1 MTDSLDT
8 AQLIAVASVLGFAS
22 GIRLYLVLFAVGLAG
37 YLQWVPLPAGLQ
49 LLAQPWVLGASGL
62 MMAVEFFADK
72 IPALDSLWDTVHTL
86 IRIPAGAALAAA
98 IFGGD
103 SATWATV
110 AALLGGSLAATSHFT
125 KAGSRALI
133 NTSPEPFSN
142 VVASSAEDVLAGGLL
157 LLVLAY
163 PWVAAAIV
171 GLLVL
176 LALWLLPKLARFVMR
191 LLRRLTGSDEAA
203 PEEVR

>member
-1 MTDSLDT
+1 VTDSLDT
-8 AQLIAVASVLGFAS
+8 AQLIAIASVLGFAS

-37 YLQWVPLPAGLQ
+37 YMQWVELPAGLQ
-49 LLAQPWVLGASGL
+49 LLAHPWLLGASGL

-72 IPALDSLWDTVHTL
+72 VPALDSLWDTVHTL
-86 IRIPAGAALAAA
+86 IRIPAGAALAGA

-103 SATWATV
+103 SATWATI

-142 VVASSAEDVLAGGLL
+142 IAASSAEDVLAGGLL
-157 LLVLAY
+157 LLVLSY
-163 PWVAAAIV
+163 PWVAASIV
-171 GLLVL
+171 LLLVL
-176 LALWLLPKLARFVMR
+176 LAVWLAPKLARFIVR
-191 LLRRLTGSDEAA
+191 LLRRLTGNEPA
-203 PEEVR
+203 PQEGR

>member
-8 AQLIAVASVLGFAS
+8 AQLIAIASVLGFAS

-49 LLAQPWVLGASGL
+49 LLAHPWVLGASGA

-98 IFGGD
+98 ILGGD
-103 SATWATV
+103 SATWATI
-110 AALLGGSLAATSHFT
+110 AAILGGSLAATSHFT
-125 KAGSRALI
+125 KAGSRALV

-142 VVASSAEDVLAGGLL
+142 IAVSSAEDLLAGGLL
-157 LLVLAY
+157 VLVLAY

-171 GLLVL
+171 GVLVV
-176 LALWLLPKLARFVMR
+176 LALWLLPKLARFIVR
-191 LLRRLTGSDEAA
+191 LLRRLTGSRPAAEEA
-203 PEEVR
+203 R

>member
-1 MTDSLDT
+1 MTDSFDT
-8 AQLIAVASVLGFAS
+8 AQLIAIASVLGFAS
-22 GIRLYLVLFAVGLAG
+22 GIRLYLVLFVIGLAG
-37 YLQWVPLPAGLQ
+37 HLQWVALPAGLQ

-62 MMAVEFFADK
+62 MMAIEFFADK

-142 VVASSAEDVLAGGLL
+142 VIASGTEDVLAGGLL
-157 LLVLAY
+157 LLVLTY
-163 PWVAAAIV
+163 PWVAAGIV
-171 GLLVL
+171 LVLVL
-176 LALWLLPKLARFVMR
+176 LAAWLLPKLFRFVVR
-191 LLRRLTGSDEAA
+191 LLRRLTGGEPAA
-203 PEEVR
+203 GQAQ

>member
-1 MTDSLDT
+1 MTESLDT
-8 AQLIAVASVLGFAS
+8 AQLIAIASVLGFAS
-22 GIRLYLVLFAVGLAG
+22 GIRLYLVLFVVGLAG
-37 YLQWVPLPAGLQ
+37 YMQWVPLPAGLQ
-49 LLAQPWVLGASGL
+49 LLTQPWVLGASGL
-62 MMAVEFFADK
+62 MMAIEFFADK

-142 VVASSAEDVLAGGLL
+142 VAVSSAEDVLAGGLL

-163 PWVAAAIV
+163 PWVAAGIV
-171 GLLVL
+171 LLLVL
-176 LALWLLPKLARFVMR
+176 LAIWLLPKLARFVVR
-191 LLRRLTGSDEAA
+191 LLRRLTGGEPAA
-203 PEEVR
+203 EEMR

>member
-142 VVASSAEDVLAGGLL
+142 AVASGAEDLLTGGLL
-157 LLVLAY
+157 LLVLTY

-171 GLLVL
+171 AVLVL
-176 LALWLLPKLARFVMR
+176 LAIWLLPKLFRFIVR
-191 LLRRLTGSDEAA
+191 LLRRLSAA
-203 PEEVR
+203 EPAREELR

>member
-22 GIRLYLVLFAVGLAG
+22 GIRLYLVLFVVGLAG
-37 YLQWVPLPAGLQ
+37 YMQWVPLPAGLQ

-62 MMAVEFFADK
+62 MMTVEFLADK
-72 IPALDSLWDTVHTL
+72 IPAVDSLWDTVHTL

-98 IFGGD
+98 ILGVD
-103 SATWATV
+103 SATWTTV

-125 KAGSRALI
+125 KAGGRALI

-142 VVASSAEDVLAGGLL
+142 VVASTAEDVLAGGLL

-163 PWVAAAIV
+163 PWVAAGV
-171 GLLVL
+171 VLMLVL
-176 LALWLLPKLARFVMR
+176 LAVWLLPKLFRFVVR
-191 LLRRLTGSDEAA
+191 LLRRLTGGEAA
-203 PEEVR
+203 PEQLR

>member
-8 AQLIAVASVLGFAS
+8 AQLVAIASVLGFAS

-37 YLQWVPLPAGLQ
+37 YMQWVPLPAGLQ
-49 LLAQPWVLGASGL
+49 LLAHPWVLGASGL
-62 MMAVEFFADK
+62 MMAIEFFADK

-103 SATWATV
+103 SALWATI

-142 VVASSAEDVLAGGLL
+142 VAASSAEDVLAGGLL
-157 LLVLAY
+157 LLVLTY
-163 PWVAAAIV
+163 PWVAV
-171 GLLVL
+171 VVVVLLVL
-176 LALWLLPKLARFVMR
+176 MALWLLPKLVRSIVR
-191 LLRRLTGSDEAA
+191 LLRRLFGAGPAQGQEQ
-203 PEEVR
+203 

>member
-8 AQLIAVASVLGFAS
+8 AQLIAIASVLGFAS

-37 YLQWVPLPAGLQ
+37 YMHWVPLPAGLQ

-62 MMAVEFFADK
+62 MMAIEFFADK

-86 IRIPAGAALAAA
+86 IRIPAGAAIAAA
-98 IFGGD
+98 VFGGD

-142 VVASSAEDVLAGGLL
+142 AVASGAEDLLAGGLL
-157 LLVLAY
+157 LLVFAY
-163 PWVAAAIV
+163 PWVAAGIV
-171 GLLVL
+171 ALLVL
-176 LALWLLPKLARFVMR
+176 LAIWLLPKLFRFIVR
-191 LLRRLTGSDEAA
+191 LLRRLTGSEPAT
-203 PEEVR
+203 EELR

>member
-22 GIRLYLVLFAVGLAG
+22 GLRLYLVLFAVGLAG
-37 YLQWVPLPAGLQ
+37 FLQWVPLPAGLQ
-49 LLAQPWVLGASGL
+49 LLANPWVLGASGL
-62 MMAVEFFADK
+62 MMAIEFFADK
-72 IPALDSLWDTVHTL
+72 IPALDSLWDGVHTL

-133 NTSPEPFSN
+133 NTSPEPVSN
-142 VVASSAEDVLAGGLL
+142 VLASGTEDLLAGGLL

-163 PWVAAAIV
+163 PWVAAGI
-171 GLLVL
+171 VL
-176 LALWLLPKLARFVMR
+176 LLMLLAIWLLPKLFRFVVR
-191 LLRRLTGSDEAA
+191 LLRRLTGGEAA
-203 PEEVR
+203 AGEAQ

>member
-1 MTDSLDT
+1 
-8 AQLIAVASVLGFAS
+8 VLGFAS

-37 YLQWVPLPAGLQ
+37 YMQWVPLPAGLQ

-62 MMAVEFFADK
+62 MMAIEFFADK

-86 IRIPAGAALAAA
+86 IRIPAGAAIAAA
-98 IFGGD
+98 ILGGD

-133 NTSPEPFSN
+133 NTSPEPVSN
-142 VVASSAEDVLAGGLL
+142 MVASGAEDLLAGGLL

-163 PWVAAAIV
+163 PWVAAGIV
-171 GLLVL
+171 ALLVL
-176 LALWLLPKLARFVMR
+176 LAIWLLPKLFCFIVR
-191 LLRRLTGSDEAA
+191 LLRRLTGSEPAT
-203 PEEVR
+203 EEPR

>member
-8 AQLIAVASVLGFAS
+8 AQLIAIASVLGFAS

-37 YLQWVPLPAGLQ
+37 YMQWAELPAGLQ

-62 MMAVEFFADK
+62 MMAVEFLADK
-72 IPALDSLWDTVHTL
+72 VPALDSLWDTVHTL

-98 IFGGD
+98 IFGAD

-171 GLLVL
+171 LLLVL
-176 LALWLLPKLARFVMR
+176 LALWLLPKLFRFVVR
-191 LLRRLTGSDEAA
+191 LLRRLTGGEPAT
-203 PEEVR
+203 EQGR

>member
-1 MTDSLDT
+1 VTDSLDT

-22 GIRLYLVLFAVGLAG
+22 GIRLYAVLFAVGLAG
-37 YLQWVPLPAGLQ
+37 YMQWVPLPTGLQ
-49 LLAQPWVLGASGL
+49 LLAHPWVLGASGL
-62 MMAVEFFADK
+62 MMAIEFFADK

-98 IFGGD
+98 VLGGD
-103 SATWATV
+103 SALWATI

-125 KAGSRALI
+125 KAGGRALV

-142 VVASSAEDVLAGGLL
+142 VAVSSAEDALVGGLL

-171 GLLVL
+171 LLLVV
-176 LALWLLPKLARFVMR
+176 LAAWLLPKLVRFIVR
-191 LLRRLTGSDEAA
+191 LLQRLVGGPSAREGA
-203 PEEVR
+203 P

>member
-8 AQLIAVASVLGFAS
+8 VQLIAIASVLGFAS

-37 YLQWVPLPAGLQ
+37 YMQWVPLPSGLQ

-62 MMAVEFFADK
+62 MMAIEFFADK

-98 IFGGD
+98 ILGGD

-142 VVASSAEDVLAGGLL
+142 VVASGAEDVLVGGLL
-157 LLVLAY
+157 LLVLAH
-163 PWVAAAIV
+163 PWVAAGV
-171 GLLVL
+171 VLLLVL
-176 LALWLLPKLARFVMR
+176 VAIWLLPKLIRFIVR
-191 LLRRLTGSDEAA
+191 LLRRLTGGEPAT
-203 PEEVR
+203 EEVR

>member
-8 AQLIAVASVLGFAS
+8 AQLIAIASVLGFAS
-22 GIRLYLVLFAVGLAG
+22 GIRLYLVLFVVGLAG
-37 YLQWVPLPAGLQ
+37 YMQWVGLPAGLQ

-62 MMAVEFFADK
+62 MMAIEFFADK
-72 IPALDSLWDTVHTL
+72 IPALDSLWDSVHTL

-142 VVASSAEDVLAGGLL
+142 VAASGAEDLLAGGLL
-157 LLVLAY
+157 LLVFAY
-163 PWVAAAIV
+163 PWVAAGVVAA
-171 GLLVL
+171 LVL
-176 LALWLLPKLARFVMR
+176 LAIWLLPKLFRFIVR
-191 LLRRLTGSDEAA
+191 LLRRLSGGEPA
-203 PEEVR
+203 PEELR

>member
-1 MTDSLDT
+1 MTESLDT
-8 AQLIAVASVLGFAS
+8 AQLIAIASVLGFAS

-37 YLQWVPLPAGLQ
+37 YMHWVPLPAGLQ

-62 MMAVEFFADK
+62 MMAIEFFADK

-86 IRIPAGAALAAA
+86 IRIPAGAAIAAA
-98 IFGGD
+98 VFGGD

-142 VVASSAEDVLAGGLL
+142 AVASGAEDLLAGGLL
-157 LLVLAY
+157 LLVFAY
-163 PWVAAAIV
+163 PWVAAGIV
-171 GLLVL
+171 ALLVL
-176 LALWLLPKLARFVMR
+176 LAIWLLPKLFRFIVR
-191 LLRRLTGSDEAA
+191 LLRRLTGSEPAT
-203 PEEVR
+203 EELR

>member
-8 AQLIAVASVLGFAS
+8 VQLIAIASVLGFAS

-37 YLQWVPLPAGLQ
+37 YMQWVPLPAGLQ
-49 LLAQPWVLGASGL
+49 LLALPWVLGASGL
-62 MMAVEFFADK
+62 MMAIEFFADK

-98 IFGGD
+98 ILGGD

-142 VVASSAEDVLAGGLL
+142 VVASGAEDVLVGGLL
-157 LLVLAY
+157 LLVLAH
-163 PWVAAAIV
+163 PWVAAGV
-171 GLLVL
+171 VLLLVL
-176 LALWLLPKLARFVMR
+176 VAIWLLPKLIRFIVR
-191 LLRRLTGSDEAA
+191 LLRRLTGGEPA

>member
-8 AQLIAVASVLGFAS
+8 AQLIAIASVLGFAS
-22 GIRLYLVLFAVGLAG
+22 GIRLYLVLFVVGLAG
-37 YLQWVPLPAGLQ
+37 YLQWVPLPSGLQ

-62 MMAVEFFADK
+62 MMTVEFFADK
-72 IPALDSLWDTVHTL
+72 IPAVDSLWDTVHTL

-103 SATWATV
+103 SATWTTV

-125 KAGSRALI
+125 KAGGRALI

-142 VVASSAEDVLAGGLL
+142 VAASGAEDVLVGGLL
-157 LLVLAY
+157 MLLLAY
-163 PWVAAAIV
+163 PWVAAGIV
-171 GLLVL
+171 LLLVL
-176 LALWLLPKLARFVMR
+176 LALWLLPKLVRFILR
-191 LLRRLTGSDEAA
+191 LLRRLTGGEAA
-203 PEEVR
+203 PEQSR

>member
-1 MTDSLDT
+1 MTDALDT

-22 GIRLYLVLFAVGLAG
+22 GIRLYLVLFVVGLAG
-37 YLQWVPLPAGLQ
+37 YMQWVPLPAGLQ

-62 MMAVEFFADK
+62 MMTVEFLADK
-72 IPALDSLWDTVHTL
+72 IPAVDSLWDTVHTL

-98 IFGGD
+98 MLGVD
-103 SATWATV
+103 SATWTTV

-125 KAGSRALI
+125 KAGGRALI

-142 VVASSAEDVLAGGLL
+142 VVASTAEDVLAGGLL

-163 PWVAAAIV
+163 PWVAAGV
-171 GLLVL
+171 VLMLVL
-176 LALWLLPKLARFVMR
+176 LALWLLPKLFRFILR
-191 LLRRLTGSDEAA
+191 LLRRLTGGEAA
-203 PEEVR
+203 PEQLR

>member
-8 AQLIAVASVLGFAS
+8 AQLIAIASVLGFAS
-22 GIRLYLVLFAVGLAG
+22 GIRLYLVLFVVGLAG
-37 YLQWVPLPAGLQ
+37 YMQWVGLPAGLQ

-62 MMAVEFFADK
+62 MMAIEFFADK
-72 IPALDSLWDTVHTL
+72 IPALDSLWDSVHTL

-142 VVASSAEDVLAGGLL
+142 VAASGAEDLLAGGLL
-157 LLVLAY
+157 LLVFTY
-163 PWVAAAIV
+163 PWVAAGVVAA
-171 GLLVL
+171 LVL
-176 LALWLLPKLARFVMR
+176 LAIWLLPKLLRFIVR
-191 LLRRLTGSDEAA
+191 LLRRLTGSEPA
-203 PEEVR
+203 PEELP

>member
-1 MTDSLDT
+1 MIDAFDT
-8 AQLIAVASVLGFAS
+8 AQLIAIASVLGFAS
-22 GIRLYLVLFAVGLAG
+22 GIRLYLVLFVVGLAG

-62 MMAVEFFADK
+62 MMAIEFFADK
-72 IPALDSLWDTVHTL
+72 IPAVDSLWDTVHTL

-98 IFGGD
+98 VFGGD

-110 AALLGGSLAATSHFT
+110 AALLGGSLAATSHLT
-125 KAGSRALI
+125 KAGSRAMI

-142 VVASSAEDVLAGGLL
+142 VAASSAEDVLAGGLL
-157 LLVLAY
+157 LLVLTY

-171 GLLVL
+171 LVLVL
-176 LALWLLPKLARFVMR
+176 LALWLLPKLARFVVR
-191 LLRRLTGSDEAA
+191 LLRRLTGGEPA

>member
-8 AQLIAVASVLGFAS
+8 AQLIAIASVLGFAS

-37 YLQWVPLPAGLQ
+37 TMQWVPLPAGLQ

-62 MMAVEFFADK
+62 MMAIEFFADK

-86 IRIPAGAALAAA
+86 IRIPAGAAIAAA
-98 IFGGD
+98 MFGGD

-142 VVASSAEDVLAGGLL
+142 VVASGAEDLLAGGLL

-163 PWVAAAIV
+163 PWVAAGIV

-176 LALWLLPKLARFVMR
+176 LALWLLPKLFRFIVR
-191 LLRRLTGSDEAA
+191 LLRRLTGSAPA
-203 PEEVR
+203 PEELR

>member
-1 MTDSLDT
+1 MTDALDT

-22 GIRLYLVLFAVGLAG
+22 GIRLYLVLFVVGLAG
-37 YLQWVPLPAGLQ
+37 YMQWVPLPAGLQ

-62 MMAVEFFADK
+62 MMTVEFLADK
-72 IPALDSLWDTVHTL
+72 IPAVDSLWDTVHTL

-98 IFGGD
+98 MLGVD
-103 SATWATV
+103 SATWTTV

-125 KAGSRALI
+125 KAGGRALI

-142 VVASSAEDVLAGGLL
+142 VVASTAEDVLAGGLL

-163 PWVAAAIV
+163 PWVAAGV
-171 GLLVL
+171 VL
-176 LALWLLPKLARFVMR
+176 MLAPLALWLLPKLFRFVVR
-191 LLRRLTGSDEAA
+191 LLRRLTGGEAA
-203 PEEVR
+203 PEQLR

>member
-49 LLAQPWVLGASGL
+49 LLAHPWVLGASGL

-72 IPALDSLWDTVHTL
+72 IPALDSLWDSVHTL

-98 IFGGD
+98 ILGGD
-103 SATWATV
+103 SATWAAI

-163 PWVAAAIV
+163 PWVAAGIV
-171 GLLVL
+171 LLLVL
-176 LALWLLPKLARFVMR
+176 LAVWLLPKLFRFVVR
-191 LLRRLTGSDEAA
+191 LLRQLTSGEPA
-203 PEEVR
+203 PEEPR

>member
-8 AQLIAVASVLGFAS
+8 AQLIAIASVLGFAS
-22 GIRLYLVLFAVGLAG
+22 GIRLYLVLFAVGMAG
-37 YLQWVPLPAGLQ
+37 YMQWVPLPAGLH

-62 MMAVEFFADK
+62 MMAIEFFADK

-86 IRIPAGAALAAA
+86 IRIPAGAAIAAA
-98 IFGGD
+98 MFGGD

-142 VVASSAEDVLAGGLL
+142 VVASGAEDLLAGGLL

-163 PWVAAAIV
+163 PWVAAGIV

-176 LALWLLPKLARFVMR
+176 LALWLLPKLFRFIVR
-191 LLRRLTGSDEAA
+191 LLRRFTGSEPAA
-203 PEEVR
+203 EELR